1 MLFTKFLMCMAFSA
15 MATSGLIAAQNK
27 TAAKTSD
34 DLFENVQVEH
44 ETKRQTRAMA
54 STQRSVSAYLRWT
67 DEEGNTHPL
76 VGAKVNLHDDE
87 LFGSNYYT
95 DSNGHVLIIYDYYD
109 FDQNCFLK
117 VSAQNDTANVKVQTK
132 QGVLYTYD
140 FQVNIFMDDYI
151 DHTFTPTVE
160 GDFARALHLYQAAY
174 YYGSYAKQI
183 NHGTAM
189 PMCTFNWP
197 GSTDEG
203 CYYTYNSITISGKT
217 AATGYPGAWAS
228 WDVIGHEYG
237 HHVQRTKGITA
248 NPGGTHYINHN
259 NIDDQMTYNNYPIE
273 TAKNRGLKL
282 AWGEGW
288 PTFLSTIAQSTFP
301 TDIQNINTVGD
312 TRYTT
317 YQGFWYELDT
327 YDAITTGSPRTYKG
341 DADEIAVQSILYKLY
356 SPTIDTYDKFAIDV
370 QTLFDIVCNAHPYT
384 FYEFIQA
391 MYANGYNQH
400 DLAKLLGK
408 YRVVP
413 NAIEISGNYINLPA
427 CFSWSTDKGSVN
439 LKYNQ
444 FDFVVLR
451 PNYTELFRVNNI
463 SATGATATYTPTVTQ
478 WNQILNLGTGYYVYV
493 VARQTLSFVSGNYV
507 SEMFAF
513 DQPTEYYNGDSVM
526 EPVDW
531 GFRQQYYFDGQT
543 ATHVVDD
550 FLTINSSRL
559 RCGYI
564 EQSYIVLSAKHK
576 DAGHAY
582 LSLEFNRPVYYY
594 AFDIALWSDSE
605 GINRNNAELVMQV
618 KGENGDWVEIVDLLN
633 DITLPTKEQGFY
645 TYENWADEGI
655 YGMRWLET
663 APATGTKNNGRIA
676 FNEILFNVFPG

>member
-1 MLFTKFLMCMAFSA
+1 MLFTKFLLGMAFAAMLTTGVANTKTQNSA
-15 MATSGLIAAQNK
+15 KAVHEIVEAKAA
-27 TAAKTSD
+27 
-34 DLFENVQVEH
+34 
-44 ETKRQTRAMA
+44 TKRQTR
-54 STQRSVSAYLRWT
+54 SSGPQRLVSADLRWT
-67 DEEGNTHPL
+67 DEQGIAHPL
-76 VGAKVNLHDDE
+76 VGAKVNLHDPDV
-87 LFGSNYYT
+87 FSPNYYT
-95 DSNGHVLIIYDYYD
+95 DSTGHVEIIYDYYD
-109 FDQNCFLK
+109 YDQDLYLK
-117 VSAQNDTANVKVQTK
+117 VSAQNDTANIKVQTK

-140 FQVNIFMDDYI
+140 FQVNIMIDDYI
-151 DHTFTPTVE
+151 DYTFTTAVE
-160 GDFARALHLYQAAY
+160 GDFDRALNVYQAAY
-174 YYGSYAKQI
+174 YYGMYAKNI

-217 AATGYPGAWAS
+217 PATGYPSAWAS

-259 NIDDQMTYNNYPIE
+259 NIDDQMSYNGYSLE

-288 PTFLSTIAQSTFP
+288 PTFWSTIAQSTFP
-301 TDIQNINTVGD
+301 SDIQNISTVGD

-317 YQGFWYELDT
+317 YQGFWYELDS
-327 YDAITTGSPRTYKG
+327 YDGLRNNYNYGSFG
-341 DADEIAVQSILYKLY
+341 DADEIAVQCILYKLY
-356 SPTIDTYDKFAIDV
+356 SPTIDTYDKFAINV

-384 FYEFIQA
+384 FYEFIEA
-391 MYANGYNQH
+391 MYDAGYNEH
-400 DLAKLLGK
+400 DLGKLLSK
-408 YRVVP
+408 YRITP
-413 NAIEISGNYINLPA
+413 NAINISGNYINLPA
-427 CFSWSTDKGSVN
+427 TFSWTTDKGSTRIR
-439 LKYNQ
+439 YNQ

-463 SATGATATYTPTVTQ
+463 SATGNTAYYTPTVTQ

-493 VARQTLSFVSGNYV
+493 VSRQTLSFTSGNYV

-513 DQPTEYYNGDSVM
+513 DQPTEYFNGDSVM
-526 EPVDW
+526 HPADW

-582 LSLEFNRPVYYY
+582 LSLEFSRPVYYY
-594 AFDIALWSDSE
+594 SFDVALWSDSE
-605 GINRNNAELVMQV
+605 GINANNAELVMQV
-618 KGENGDWVEIVDLLN
+618 KGENGNWVEIVDLLN
-633 DITLPTKEQGFY
+633 DITLPTKDQGFY

-663 APATGTKNNGRIA
+663 APATGTKNKGRIA
-676 FNEILFNVFPG
+676 FDEILFNVFPG

>member
-1 MLFTKFLMCMAFSA
+1 MLFTKFLLGMAFAAMLTTGVANTKTQNSA
-15 MATSGLIAAQNK
+15 KAVDEIVEAKAA
-27 TAAKTSD
+27 
-34 DLFENVQVEH
+34 
-44 ETKRQTRAMA
+44 TKRQTR
-54 STQRSVSAYLRWT
+54 SSGPQRLVSADLRWT
-67 DEEGNTHPL
+67 DEQGIAHPL
-76 VGAKVNLHDDE
+76 VGAKVNLHDPDV
-87 LFGSNYYT
+87 FSPNYYT
-95 DSNGHVLIIYDYYD
+95 DSTGHVEIVYDYYD
-109 FDQNCFLK
+109 YDQDLYLK
-117 VSAQNDTANVKVQTK
+117 VSAQNDTANIKVQTK

-140 FQVNIFMDDYI
+140 FQVNIMIDDYI
-151 DHTFTPTVE
+151 DYTFTTAVE
-160 GDFARALHLYQAAY
+160 GDFDRALNVYQAAY
-174 YYGSYAKQI
+174 YYGMYAKNI

-217 AATGYPGAWAS
+217 PATGYPSAWAS

-259 NIDDQMTYNNYPIE
+259 NIDDQMSYNGYSLE

-288 PTFLSTIAQSTFP
+288 PTFWSTIAQSTFP
-301 TDIQNINTVGD
+301 TDIQNISTVGD

-317 YQGFWYELDT
+317 YQGFWYELDS
-327 YDAITTGSPRTYKG
+327 YDGLRNNYNYGSFG
-341 DADEIAVQSILYKLY
+341 DADEIAVQCILYKLY
-356 SPTIDTYDKFAIDV
+356 SPTIDTYDKFAINV

-384 FYEFIQA
+384 FYEFIEA
-391 MYANGYNQH
+391 MYDAGYNEH
-400 DLAKLLGK
+400 DLGKLLSK
-408 YRVVP
+408 YRITP
-413 NAIEISGNYINLPA
+413 NAINISGNYINLPA
-427 CFSWSTDKGSVN
+427 TFSWTTDKGSTN
-439 LKYNQ
+439 IRYNQ

-463 SATGATATYTPTVTQ
+463 SATGNTAYYTPTVTQ

-493 VARQTLSFVSGNYV
+493 VSRQTLSFTSGNYV

-513 DQPTEYYNGDSVM
+513 DQPTEYFNGDSVM
-526 EPVDW
+526 HPADW

-582 LSLEFNRPVYYY
+582 LSLEFSRPVYYY
-594 AFDIALWSDSE
+594 SFDVALWSDSE
-605 GINRNNAELVMQV
+605 GINANNAELVMQV
-618 KGENGDWVEIVDLLN
+618 KGENGNWVEIVDLLN
-633 DITLPTKEQGFY
+633 DITLPTKDQGFY

-663 APATGTKNNGRIA
+663 APATGTKNKGRIA
-676 FNEILFNVFPG
+676 FDEILFNVFPG